1 MSTNRACIEMEGT
14 DSMATGRLP
23 PALLCHRTGLAAGT
37 EGSCGQCD
45 SCLWVAALEAD
56 FEREEDEPGVT
67 RWRMR
72 R

>member
-1 MSTNRACIEMEGT
+1 MET
-14 DSMATGRLP
+14 CETRDLP

-37 EGSCGQCD
+37 SDGCGACD
-45 SCLWVAALEAD
+45 SCLWVAAMEAD

>member
-1 MSTNRACIEMEGT
+1 MET
-14 DSMATGRLP
+14 CETRDLP
-23 PALLCHRTGLAAGT
+23 PALVCKRTGEPAGLT
-37 EGSCGQCD
+37 DCPCD
-45 SCLWVAALEAD
+45 ACLWVAALEAD

>member
-1 MSTNRACIEMEGT
+1 MSAKRACIETAGT
-14 DSMATGRLP
+14 DSMATGKLP
-23 PALLCHRTGLAAGT
+23 PALLCKRTGLPAGSE
-37 EGSCGQCD
+37 EGCTCD
-45 SCLWVAALEAD
+45 SCLWVAAMEAD